1 MANVLD
7 DNRRL
12 VQRFMEDIWSR
23 GDEQAI
29 NECLTSDFTFVL
41 SFTTVTGIPD
51 FRAMVERNRAA
62 FRNLNYRV
70 DDTVAEETKAAVFWT
85 MTSTHVGTWREVE
98 GTNRD
103 VSIRGMTV
111 FYIRDGRIY
120 EAYVE
125 NDVLGLMTQ
134 IGGVVMTPPLRRNK
148 ALMSRYVDIVLN
160 GRDVN
165 RFGEVMA
172 PDFVA
177 HRGDELLQGIDTER
191 RVMEGLW
198 GAFSDIRFNIELMM
212 AEDDRVTIQYTA
224 PATHS
229 GEFLGIAPTGR
240 RITWHGTII
249 YRIRDN
255 LVTEAISAWN
265 YYEIVQQLTQ
275 ATAAR

>member
-41 SFTTVTGIPD
+41 SFTTVRGIPD